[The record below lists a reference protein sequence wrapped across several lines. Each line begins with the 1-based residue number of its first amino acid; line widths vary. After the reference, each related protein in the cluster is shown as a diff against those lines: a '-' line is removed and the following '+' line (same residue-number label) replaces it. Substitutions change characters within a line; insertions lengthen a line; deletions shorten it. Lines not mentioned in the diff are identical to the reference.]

1 MSVDFCLTEEEF
13 LDRLSKI
20 LKDENNDSPSR
31 KALEDLKI
39 IVVDWLTHNPKNLN
53 TLLYLCNAVIQA
65 VKEQKRMTPMITK
78 EIILE
83 HANLADM
90 NTNKFIVDFY
100 FARQTHFYGGVSY
113 YVDIIGYEDDNRR
126 YCKLLDHIE
135 GDFFDYD
142 FFTSEELCHGEMEIK
157 STLPA
162 KMFSAEALRFI
173 YDHPNFIE
181 FRWTE
186 RCRIVTFDPRKNEK
200 FDLNL
205 NGEND
210 DT

>member
-1 MSVDFCLTEEEF
+1 MSVDLSLTEEEF

-20 LKDENNDSPSR
+20 LRDEKNDSPFMD
-31 KALEDLKI
+31 ALEDLKNVI
-39 IVVDWLTHNPKNLN
+39 TGWLLNNPENLSK
-53 TLLYLCNAVIQA
+53 LIYLCNVIIK
-65 VKEQKRMTPMITK
+65 VVEKQKRTNPMITK

-83 HANLADM
+83 HANLSEMD
-90 NTNKFIVDFY
+90 TKKFVVDFY
-100 FARQTHFYGGVSY
+100 FTRQTHFYGGVFY
-113 YVDIIGYEDDNRR
+113 YVNIIGYEDEDQC
-126 YCKLLDHIE
+126 YCYLLNHTE

-142 FFTSEELCHGEMEIK
+142 FFTFEELCYGEMEIE
-157 STLPA
+157 SSLLA
-162 KMFSAEALRFI
+162 KMFSTDALQFI
-173 YDHPNFIE
+173 YSHPNFVE

-186 RCRIVTFDPRKNEK
+186 RYRTVSFDPRKNEK